1 MTSNQV
7 GRQRIGLNP
16 AVPSSTLFQWMADL
30 AFRCL
35 FVFLY
40 VCACVYVCVIH
51 SKSEKIGGVY
61 FSAQKNWRKK
71 CVNGNDKKIATRIR
85 KS

>member
-35 FVFLY
+35 FVFLC
-40 VCACVYVCVIH
+40 VRVRACMRACMCVSYILKVKKLVE
-51 SKSEKIGGVY
+51 SIQEPKKIGGK
-61 FSAQKNWRKK
+61 SA
-71 CVNGNDKKIATRIR
+71 
-85 KS
+85 